1 MITNKFFVLVFKKN
15 FFTIL
20 FTLFLIFLLVF
31 SQTNIFAVEN
41 GLTLWTKHIIP
52 SLFPFFIATELL
64 NYTKLPYY
72 LGKLSKKFMRP
83 LFNIPS
89 ESSYAFIMGIISGY
103 PIGAKIINNFL
114 DNKICT
120 KSEAERM
127 LSFTNNSGPLFVIGT
142 IGICLYNDI
151 KIGLLLFITHI
162 LASITVGIIFGLIS
176 KKKEKTTYNNST
188 DINSMKYTN
197 YNLSDLGTIL
207 STSITNAIST
217 IFIVGGFIVLF
228 SIIIS
233 ILSNLKFIES
243 VSTFLS
249 YFNIPYNYSCGILTG
264 LIELTNGVNLISS
277 LHVKNMSSQIIITSF
292 LLGFAGL
299 SIFLQIFSIASK
311 HNLSIKYYLIGKLLQ
326 GAFASLY
333 TYIILYLGDF
343 FYFNI

>member
-72 LGKLSKKFMRP
+72 LGKLSKSFMRP

-142 IGICLYNDI
+142 IGRLVDLVIDSNVL
-151 KIGLLLFITHI
+151 KIHD
-162 LASITVGIIFGLIS
+162 ASMVIIDEADMIFEE
-176 KKKEKTTYNNST
+176 KE
-188 DINSMKYTN
+188 
-197 YNLSDLGTIL
+197 
-207 STSITNAIST
+207 
-217 IFIVGGFIVLF
+217 
-228 SIIIS
+228 IIS
-233 ILSNLKFIES
+233 
-243 VSTFLS
+243 
-249 YFNIPYNYSCGILTG
+249 P
-264 LIELTNGVNLISS
+264 
-277 LHVKNMSSQIIITSF
+277 
-292 LLGFAGL
+292 
-299 SIFLQIFSIASK
+299 
-311 HNLSIKYYLIGKLLQ
+311 KLN
-326 GAFASLY
+326 FV
-333 TYIILYLGDF
+333 I
-343 FYFNI
+343 